1 MGRAVVRVIIGL
13 LMALAIGL
21 MFAPLDWSA
30 PAASPELIASRTAQ
44 VSTVTTQVTAPPS
57 SSSVAT
63 TPTTRRTTATTRPR
77 VAGTTTSPSTTSTST
92 TSTTLPPIPA
102 PAPAPVTLP
111 LASAAQSGSIGAFFP
126 ILSAIGFVTL
136 IGLLTAQWFLTKPGR
151 KGPTL

>member
-13 LMALAIGL
+13 LMALAVGL
-21 MFAPLDWSA
+21 MFAPILWPASA
-30 PAASPELIASRTAQ
+30 QSPDRIASGPAQ
-44 VSTVTTQVTAPPS
+44 LPTVTTRVTTPPS
-57 SSSVAT
+57 SSSVST
-63 TPTTRRTTATTRPR
+63 TPTSRKPTGTTRPR
-77 VAGTTTSPSTTSTST
+77 VTATTTTTTPPSTTT
-92 TSTTLPPIPA
+92 TSTTVAPIPA

-126 ILSAIGFVTL
+126 ILSAIGIVTL